1 MAGVSGHTE
10 DWKGLPWKQFQRN
23 VFQLQQR
30 IYQASRCGDLK
41 QVHNLQRLLL
51 RSWSARCLAVRK
63 VTQDNRGKRT
73 PGVDGV
79 ASLTPRQRLA
89 LAREL
94 SDLSQKPD
102 PIRRTYVPKPNGE
115 LRPLGIPTMAN
126 RALQCLVKLALEP
139 EWEARFEANSYGF
152 RPGRSAHDAIGA
164 IFIGIRL
171 KPKYV
176 LDADIEKCFDRIDRE
191 ALLTKLSA
199 IEPITR
205 LIRGWLKAGIVDEGE
220 TLYPE
225 EGVPQGSPLS
235 PLLANVALHGLETE
249 LGKSL
254 PRHKRPQV
262 IRYADD
268 LVVLHPDLDTLVRLQ
283 ERAEKW
289 LATMGLR
296 FKPSKTRIVHTLDE
310 HEGQQAGVDFLGFTI
325 RQYPVGKY
333 RTYTY
338 RGRPGYKTLTQP
350 SKAAQKRHMDDLR
363 QAIHQNR
370 GNSQAGLIAHLAPII
385 RGWTNYYRVSA
396 AKRIFGRL
404 DQDLFY
410 KLYKWAV
417 WRRPNKTGGYHY
429 RHYWRRH
436 GKRLW
441 FSDGKNRLHLH
452 HDTKIQRY
460 VKVRGDKSP
469 FDGDWPYWT
478 VRLGRDPG
486 RPQQVATLLQRQRGQ
501 CRYCGLHFTT
511 EDTLEIHHLNENRR
525 DNRYAN
531 LVLLH
536 GHCHDRMH
544 RG

>member
-1 MAGVSGHTE
+1 MAGVEGHTE
-10 DWKGLPWKQFQRN
+10 DWKSLPWKQYQRN
-23 VFQLQQR
+23 VFRLQQR
-30 IYQASRCGDLK
+30 IYRASRCGDLK
-41 QVHNLQRLLL
+41 EVHNLQRLLL

-89 LAREL
+89 LARAL
-94 SDLSQKPD
+94 SDQSQKPE

-115 LRPLGIPTMAN
+115 QRPLGIPTMAN

-152 RPGRSAHDAIGA
+152 RPGRSVHDAIAA
-164 IFIGIRL
+164 IHCGIRL

-191 ALLTKLSA
+191 ALLTKLAA

-205 LIRGWLKAGIVDEGE
+205 LIRGWLKAGIVDEGQ
-220 TLYPE
+220 TVYPK

-249 LGKSL
+249 LVKSL
-254 PRHKRPQV
+254 PHYRRPQV

-268 LVVLHPDLDTLVRLQ
+268 LVVLHPDLDTLVCLQ
-283 ERAEKW
+283 ERAETW

-296 FKPSKTRIVHTLDE
+296 LKPSKTRIVHTLDE
-310 HEGQQAGVDFLGFTI
+310 HEGQQAGFDFLGFTI

-350 SKAAQKRHMDDLR
+350 SKAAQKRHMEELR
-363 QAIHQNR
+363 RVIQRNR
-370 GNSQAGLIAHLAPII
+370 GNSQAGLIAHLAPVI
-385 RGWTNYYRVSA
+385 RGWSNYYRASA

-410 KLYKWAV
+410 KLYRWAV
-417 WRRPNKTGGYHY
+417 WRRPSKTWGYHY
-429 RHYWRRH
+429 RRYWRRH
-436 GKRLW
+436 GNRLW
-441 FSDGKNRLHLH
+441 FSDGKNRLYLH

-460 VKVRGDKSP
+460 VKVRGAKSP

-478 VRLGRDPG
+478 VRLGRDPT
-486 RPQQVATLLQRQRGQ
+486 RPQRVVTLLQRQRGR
-501 CRYCGLHFTT
+501 CYGCGLHFTT
-511 EDTLEIHHLNENRR
+511 EDTVEIHHLNGNRR
-525 DNRYAN
+525 DSRYAN

-536 GHCHDRMH
+536 GHCHDGTH